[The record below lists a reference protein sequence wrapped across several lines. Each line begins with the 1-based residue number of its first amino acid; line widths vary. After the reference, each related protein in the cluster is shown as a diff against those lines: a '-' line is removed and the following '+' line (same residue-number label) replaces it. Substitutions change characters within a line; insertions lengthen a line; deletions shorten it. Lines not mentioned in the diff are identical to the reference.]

1 MNDQLKQIVAPLLEW
16 YRRCARELSW
26 RSDPTPYRVWVSE
39 IMLQQTRVEAVKP
52 YYERFMEQLPTVQ
65 ALAEAEEEKLLKL
78 WEGLGYYS
86 RVRNLQKAAKVVMDM
101 AGNPRWSRVVGYA
114 LHVNPDPDRIP
125 CFRVVNRF
133 GEVSSAFAFGGE
145 NRQIGLLRQEGVT
158 FLEEGRVDLKKH
170 QWDGISE

>member
-1 MNDQLKQIVAPLLEW
+1 MKQNSFARIYEIVKKFPKGKVAT
-16 YRRCARELSW
+16 YGQ
-26 RSDPTPYRVWVSE
+26 
-39 IMLQQTRVEAVKP
+39 I
-52 YYERFMEQLPTVQ
+52 
-65 ALAEAEEEKLLKL
+65 AL
-78 WEGLGYYS
+78 
-86 RVRNLQKAAKVVMDM
+86 M

-114 LHVNPDPDRIP
+114 LHLNPDPDRIP

-145 NRQIGLLRQEGVT
+145 NRQIDLLRQEGVT